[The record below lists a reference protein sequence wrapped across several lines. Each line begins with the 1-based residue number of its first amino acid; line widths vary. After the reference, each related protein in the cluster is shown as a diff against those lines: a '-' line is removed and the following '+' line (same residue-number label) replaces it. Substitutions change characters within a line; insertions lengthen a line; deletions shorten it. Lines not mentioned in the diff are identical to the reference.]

1 MALLQVALKGTKDGI
16 VLQVALKGT
25 KDGIVTSSSERD

>member
-25 KDGIVTSSSERD
+25 KDGMLCYK

>member
-16 VLQVALKGT
+16 VLQVALKET
-25 KDGIVTSSSERD
+25 KDGMLCYK

>member
-16 VLQVALKGT
+16 VLQVAMKGT
-25 KDGIVTSSSERD
+25 KDGMLCYK

>member
-25 KDGIVTSSSERD
+25 QDGMLCYK

>member
-1 MALLQVALKGTKDGI
+1 MALLQVALKGTKDGM

-25 KDGIVTSSSERD
+25 KDGMLCYK

>member
-1 MALLQVALKGTKDGI
+1 MALLQVALKETKDGI